1 MRLLVYSAVVIR
13 CAFGIDLRAG
23 EPGMPSTVADG
34 AKLVELYSADAFF
47 EGPVWHPGT
56 GKLYFT
62 LHKGKTN
69 QVLRLDAPGKVTV
82 WMDDSEGVGG
92 MFQSPDGRLIATQA
106 YVHRLLNFAV
116 GVDVFQFSR

>member
-62 LHKGKTN
+62 LHKGKT
-69 QVLRLDAPGKVTV
+69 TMV
-82 WMDDSEGVGG
+82 WQTRITDERSLCGWTIRKAWAECFNRPMAD
-92 MFQSPDGRLIATQA
+92 
-106 YVHRLLNFAV
+106 
-116 GVDVFQFSR
+116 